1 VQATLSKAEQEA
13 EALPTDDVAEFKR
26 QVNAIGS
33 EIGSLGDPFKDT
45 GNMKNDALDSA
56 FNEDSTCQQMQ
67 TIFS

>member
-13 EALPTDDVAEFKR
+13 EALPTDDVAGVKR

-33 EIGSLGDPFKDT
+33 EIGSLGDSFKDIGT
-45 GNMKNDALDSA
+45 MKNDALDSA

>member
-1 VQATLSKAEQEA
+1 MQATLSKAEQEA
-13 EALPTDDVAEFKR
+13 EALPTHDVAEFKR

-33 EIGSLGDPFKDT
+33 EIGSLGDSFKDIGT
-45 GNMKNDALDSA
+45 MKNGALDSA